1 MKIKKITLLLF
12 LVFFICG
19 CTAKYDLDI
28 KENSFTENLE
38 ISATSNET
46 LYKYTLDNGLD
57 VIIIPKK
64 ECTKKYAILLRILV
78 L

>member
-1 MKIKKITLLLF
+1 MFFTKPIKNKFAQECFPVGLLF

-46 LYKYTLDNGLD
+46 LYKYYINVRAEMILS
-57 VIIIPKK
+57 PK
-64 ECTKKYAILLRILV
+64 
-78 L
+78 